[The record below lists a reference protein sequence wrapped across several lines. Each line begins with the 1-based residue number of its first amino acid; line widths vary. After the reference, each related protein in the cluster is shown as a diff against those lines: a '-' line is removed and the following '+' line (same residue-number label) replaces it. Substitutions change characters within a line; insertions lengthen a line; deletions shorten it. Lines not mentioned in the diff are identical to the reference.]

1 MAQLKHFFSSLYLSS
16 VFFILLGVNAAFFLL
31 AFLLPGLLI
40 LSKVSLLLLL
50 VLTLTDGLLMY
61 QNKNGLEGKRNLPD
75 RLSNGD
81 ENKISL
87 SFRNNYPF
95 PLRLS
100 IIDEVPFQF
109 QWRNRSLNLR
119 IGAGKEGETSYS
131 LFPKERGSYGF
142 GHLNVLVN
150 GPLGLV
156 QRRFIFGEEVELPC
170 YPSFIQMRKYQL
182 MAISNRLSEFGVKQI
197 RRLGHTTEFEQ
208 IKEYVRGDDYR
219 TVNWK
224 ATARA
229 GKIMVNQY
237 MDERSQAVY
246 CLVDK
251 SRVMQ
256 MPFEGMTLLDHA
268 INASLVISNIAIHK
282 HDRAG
287 LITFCEKIDNVL
299 PADRRA
305 IQMNRILE
313 VLYKQETDFLEADY
327 ERLYAL
333 VKRKIA
339 SRSLL
344 ILFTNF
350 ESLSALRRQLPF
362 LQSLARMHLLMVVF
376 FENTELS
383 HLLQSKPSRL
393 EDIYI
398 KTVGEDFAFKKKQ
411 IAKELEQ
418 HGIISILTPPSR
430 LTVNTLN
437 KYLELKSRGLA

>member
-1 MAQLKHFFSSLYLSS
+1 MAQLKFFFTSLYLSS
-16 VFFILLGVNAAFFLL
+16 VFFILLGVNAAFFLF

-95 PLRLS
+95 PLRMS

-131 LFPKERGSYGF
+131 LYPKERGSYEF
-142 GHLNVLVN
+142 GRFNVLVN

-256 MPFEGMTLLDHA
+256 MVFEGMTLLDHA

-411 IAKELEQ
+411 IAKELGQ